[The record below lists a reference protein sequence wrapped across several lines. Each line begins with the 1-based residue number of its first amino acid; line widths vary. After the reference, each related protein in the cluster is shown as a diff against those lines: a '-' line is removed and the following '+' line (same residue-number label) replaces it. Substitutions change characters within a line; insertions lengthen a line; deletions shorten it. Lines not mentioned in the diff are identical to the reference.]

1 MLRSY
6 VLLILLANRIRTA
19 YVTDRP
25 SFADRL
31 DQIYEKLEKFT
42 ITPVEVTKS
51 PREKLY
57 EKLDKLNSLTPNVFS
72 ANDEELISTIQNW
85 GKLSAEQLDGVV
97 KDLQSVREED
107 DRLVGEY
114 GDSDWSDEDQ
124 ELQDIGDDYPMDDL
138 YNDEESDPAVTD
150 KPAGVTPSAFTR
162 KDAEYRDAEYR
173 ELLVSAADP
182 IAATNQRPKIL
193 NSSSLNPA
201 ERNALR
207 RAIFTN
213 MATVIRTGKCQVPQP
228 RWLNVRQ
235 LAPAAN
241 IVYMPPCVQLHRCA
255 PDSGCCHDETEVC
268 APVAGNHIVLPI
280 YLKKANGSMEPARM
294 RFFNHTQC
302 ACVSQETLQ
311 STVRTKVETQQKRES
326 QYKKSEGDYRLADY
340 RTSDYKISDYRGNDY
355 RPPTAEPD
363 LERDEPTAP
372 PQLRRCTCPALFM
385 AKITDKGQCSCVCEW
400 PDLVRKRDCLS
411 MSRGREHFGLRDRVC
426 VINGDCTPPTCEF
439 GTFERSIGRCPP
451 LKRYRRR
458 FHHGRARLL
467 FDKSIDI

>member
-6 VLLILLANRIRTA
+6 VLLILLTNRIRTA

-42 ITPVEVTKS
+42 VTPVEVTKS

-57 EKLDKLNSLTPNVFS
+57 EKLDKLNSLTPGGFS
-72 ANDEELISTIQNW
+72 ADDEELISSIQYW
-85 GKLSAEQLDGVV
+85 GKLNAEQLDGVV

-107 DRLVGEY
+107 DRIVMMYSPY
-114 GDSDWSDEDQ
+114 GDGDWSEEDE
-124 ELQDIGDDYPMDDL
+124 EYPMDDL
-138 YNDEESDPAVTD
+138 YNDEEPDPASTS
-150 KPAGVTPSAFTR
+150 KPVGITPSAFTR

-182 IAATNQRPKIL
+182 IAATNERPKIL
-193 NSSSLNPA
+193 NSSSLTPA

-213 MATVIRTGKCQVPQP
+213 MATVIRTGKCHDPQP

-241 IVYMPPCVQLHRCA
+241 IVYMPPCVLLHRCA

-268 APVAGNHIVLPI
+268 APVAGNHILVPI

-326 QYKKSEGDYRLADY
+326 QYRKE
-340 RTSDYKISDYRGNDY
+340 NDY
-355 RPPTAEPD
+355 GVKERPPTQEPE

-385 AKITDKGQCSCVCEW
+385 AKITDKGHCSCVCEW

-411 MSRGREHFGLRDRVC
+411 MARGREHFGLRDRVC

-439 GTFERSIGRCPP
+439 GSFERSTGRCPP

-458 FHHGRARLL
+458 YHHGRARLL
-467 FDKSIDI
+467 FDKSIDM